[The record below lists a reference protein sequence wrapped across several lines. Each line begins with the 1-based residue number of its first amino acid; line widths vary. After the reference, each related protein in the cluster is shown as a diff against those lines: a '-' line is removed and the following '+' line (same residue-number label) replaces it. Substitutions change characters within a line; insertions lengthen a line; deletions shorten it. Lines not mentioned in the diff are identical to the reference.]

1 MHCFIYIYTCELGMK
16 CIERERE
23 RGRVGG
29 RDAGASLASH
39 GIFHLLDGE
48 RESMRWCRSSKAEWK
63 EEGKSVSASTQSLL
77 LARTSCGGSLLFPRG
92 WCAGRWPVIEEFTLP
107 EREEELE
114 DRVLFVANH
123 LR

>member
-1 MHCFIYIYTCELGMK
+1 MHALLHLHLHVRTGNEMH
-16 CIERERE
+16 RERE

>member
-1 MHCFIYIYTCELGMK
+1 MHALLHLHLHVRTGNEMH
-16 CIERERE
+16 RERE
-23 RGRVGG
+23 RRRVGG